1 MNFESDN
8 VTSVSPAIMD
18 AIVAANAG
26 SASSYGADAITK
38 RLDELFS
45 RLFETDVAVMPVVT
59 GTAAN
64 ALSLAT
70 FLPGYGAAY
79 CHAHAH
85 INAHEAGAPEFYSG
99 GGRLV
104 SIEGAHAKYDAAALG
119 AALDEVPPDFVH
131 MAKPAIV
138 SLSQSTELGVVYSL
152 DEVRAIA
159 SLARGRGLAVHMDG
173 ARFGNA
179 LVRLGCSPA
188 DLTWRAGVDVLSFG
202 ATKNGALAAEAVV
215 LFDKSKRERL
225 AYLHKR
231 GGHLLS
237 KMRFISAQLEA
248 YLKDDLWLEN
258 ARHANRMAT
267 RLAEG
272 LGSIEAA
279 SLAHPVEANE
289 VFASLPDAAITA
301 LAKDGFGF
309 FRRGGAGLATIRLVT
324 AHNTRAEDVEAFLAA
339 AARHAGSVRRRA

>member
-152 DEVRAIA
+152 DEVRGQHHGMFVDPTYLGPSGKDIDLAA
-159 SLARGRGLAVHMDG
+159 PRARMKSLINKERVALGLAKRRPWPK
-173 ARFGNA
+173 ARV
-179 LVRLGCSPA
+179 LVRF
-188 DLTWRAGVDVLSFG
+188 RQM
-202 ATKNGALAAEAVV
+202 AL
-215 LFDKSKRERL
+215 RPR
-225 AYLHKR
+225 
-231 GGHLLS
+231 
-237 KMRFISAQLEA
+237 
-248 YLKDDLWLEN
+248 
-258 ARHANRMAT
+258 
-267 RLAEG
+267 
-272 LGSIEAA
+272 
-279 SLAHPVEANE
+279 SLAHARACQISRP
-289 VFASLPDAAITA
+289 LRAAKSSISTGIKPA
-301 LAKDGFGF
+301 LMPRVHPLESAKSPK
-309 FRRGGAGLATIRLVT
+309 
-324 AHNTRAEDVEAFLAA
+324 TRASSFVMPRADSMSRSAS
-339 AARHAGSVRRRA
+339 AR